1 MKDRIAVVWTRLG
14 AQPVKM
20 GVLAVT
26 DRQARFTYEDD
37 YANTGLRGLGLV
49 YPPDQ
54 FAATIVRE
62 RDAYF
67 NFHPPIQSLLPP
79 PGERHFLRAL
89 LLRYLDSIGVRPQP
103 GFDTDWE
110 ILIRSGHGGIGHL
123 DVFDSDEAALQWY
136 ATPSR
141 KGLVELDEK
150 FGFSLKEFMTW
161 FDAEGGDNALIQLL
175 GPTPSLGGAIPKL
188 PLSISR
194 EGWDGRIGLPSR
206 FGDVG
211 RTDIIL
217 KLENS
222 NTYPGIIELETLA
235 LQMHRDAGFEVPRF
249 WPVEVAGLRA
259 LAVERFDRTAQ
270 GAPIFME
277 SLYSILASGS
287 RTISNHYSASYD
299 RIGQALDSPRIRLV
313 NDSRQARHHL
323 FERLVMAMLTG
334 NGDLHLENLAIIE
347 RDGELS
353 FSPVYDPTPMRAYRI
368 HDMLTPPGMTF
379 GDYGDY
385 LDNDDSGPVG
395 FVAAM
400 KRFAGN
406 LGLRADAWRAG
417 VERLLEATTDYVAR
431 VEAMHS
437 LPGDNKQ
444 RLIQVHGQVRQQLQR
459 LLSADA

>member
-14 AQPVKM
+14 PQPLKM
-20 GVLAVT
+20 GVLTVT
-26 DRQARFTYEDD
+26 ERQARFTYEDD
-37 YANTGLRGLGLV
+37 YAALGLRGLGLV

-54 FAATIVRE
+54 FRATIARE
-62 RDAYF
+62 RDAWF

-123 DVFDSDEAALQWY
+123 DVFESDEAALHWY

-161 FDAEGGDNALIQLL
+161 YDDEDDSQALIQLL

-188 PLSISR
+188 PLSINR
-194 EGWDGRIGLPSR
+194 QGWDGRIGLPSR
-206 FGDVG
+206 FGDLE

-235 LQMHRDAGFEVPRF
+235 LDMHREAGFDVPRY

-259 LAVERFDRTAQ
+259 LAVERFDRTEQ

-287 RTISNHYSASYD
+287 RSITNHYSASYD
-299 RIGQALDSPRIRLV
+299 RIGQALDSPRIQLV
-313 NDSRQARHHL
+313 SDSKQARQYL
-323 FERLVMAMLTG
+323 FERLLMAMLTG

-347 RDGELS
+347 RDGELR

-368 HDMLTPPGMTF
+368 HDMLTPPGMSF

-385 LDNDDSGPVG
+385 LQEGDESAVDFATAIN
-395 FVAAM
+395 
-400 KRFAGN
+400 RFAHH
-406 LGLRADAWRAG
+406 LGLRADRYRPII
-417 VERLLEATTDYVAR
+417 ERLLVATRDYPRRIEALV
-431 VEAMHS
+431 S
-437 LPGDNKQ
+437 LPGDNKR
-444 RLIQVHGQVRQQLQR
+444 RLTRIHAWVVDQLQR
-459 LLSADA
+459 VLN